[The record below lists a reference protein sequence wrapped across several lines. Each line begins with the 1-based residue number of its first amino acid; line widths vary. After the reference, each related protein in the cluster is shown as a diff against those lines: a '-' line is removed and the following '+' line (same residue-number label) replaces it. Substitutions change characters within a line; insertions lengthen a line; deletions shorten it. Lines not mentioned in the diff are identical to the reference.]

1 MIIKVLDNETYE
13 EIYSGEV
20 EEFLESRLYDDE
32 LERALNLLESERDEV
47 IVTLCNNDEYLI
59 TKEIELIY

>member
-32 LERALNLLESERDEV
+32 LERALNLLESECDEV